1 MIQVGDGVS
10 VNNVGVSGNVGPCKH
25 PGNFFD
31 EEVVLTSEPVS
42 LLFVSLA
49 IFENVL
55 WIRVHPLAISRCLSL
70 FVVSQVG
77 QNVV

>member
-1 MIQVGDGVS
+1 MVQVSDGVS
-10 VNNVGVSGNVGPCKH
+10 VNNVGISGNVDPWEC

-31 EEVVLTSEPVS
+31 EEVVLTLEPVP
-42 LLFVSLA
+42 LLCVSLA

-55 WIRVHPLAISRCLSL
+55 WIRIHLLAISRCLSL

-77 QNVV
+77 